1 MNEEM
6 RTMLEKMKELKQQQ
20 QNNFIDNLADMISNL
35 NEKTNKQDYTPTNY
49 EKNQLSRIVE
59 MINSI
64 NERLK

>member
-35 NEKTNKQDYTPTNY
+35 NEKTNKQDYTPTDY
-49 EKNQLSRIVE
+49 EKIQLSRIVA